1 MECSNAY
8 SHQWIQTLL
17 MVKPRSITH
26 TMKKGVHWGQ
36 TRNKTP
42 IAPVRALQRLNG
54 CTFLQRFAIPVRTQL
69 IVALPHSRVGRW
81 RCACGL
87 RHGSGME
94 PTTHSLEPG
103 SKYGRGRFAIRSV
116 LADWSRHGSAYE
128 ACNANNTWKRV
139 A

>member
-69 IVALPHSRVGRW
+69 IDCGPASFASGEMAMCLRAATRVGN
-81 RCACGL
+81 GTYYTQF
-87 RHGSGME
+87 G
-94 PTTHSLEPG
+94 
-103 SKYGRGRFAIRSV
+103 
-116 LADWSRHGSAYE
+116 
-128 ACNANNTWKRV
+128 TWIQV
-139 A
+139 WPW